1 MDTIARLTVRD
12 EHLRGKYFSYDGCEV
27 FPADNDIEDEDQIL
41 RLAADVLIDILGN
54 MEKNEV

>member
-1 MDTIARLTVRD
+1 M
-12 EHLRGKYFSYDGCEV
+12 RGKYFSYDGCEV